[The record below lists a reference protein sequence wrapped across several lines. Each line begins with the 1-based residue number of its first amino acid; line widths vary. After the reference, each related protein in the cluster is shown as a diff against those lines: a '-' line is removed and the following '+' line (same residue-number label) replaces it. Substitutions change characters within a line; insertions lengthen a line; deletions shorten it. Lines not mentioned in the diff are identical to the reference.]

1 MRTISPKYAK
11 GSEPPRTLADDLRVL
26 RYILF
31 AGFNYLFVGRRIRK
45 EWWAKKRRGEKYY
58 VDED

>member
-1 MRTISPKYAK
+1 MRTISPRYGK
-11 GSEPPRTLADDLRVL
+11 GLEPPRTLLDDFRVL
-26 RYILF
+26 RYIVS
-31 AGFNYLFVGRRIRK
+31 AGCNYLIVGRRIRK